1 MTSYDIMRLSSFMM
15 PLRQCPWEI
24 GSALTERRRR
34 VGSHQGKK
42 SMAMS
47 GLGCGKAL
55 VSTGRAIFV
64 LYRDKL
70 SDLVGPPFTAFKAIF
85 SAMPG

>member
-1 MTSYDIMRLSSFMM
+1 
-15 PLRQCPWEI
+15 
-24 GSALTERRRR
+24 

-70 SDLVGPPFTAFKAIF
+70 SDLVGPPFTAFKAMFF
-85 SAMPG
+85 SYARLKFPKRLVSCPAVHVPQQRTSGAFT